1 MALTNK
7 WHICRALINLYKIN
21 LTLMNGKKG
30 ISPLFT
36 GCNSV
41 FLLIVCLLCTQL
53 VNAQQK
59 QRALIIGINIYK
71 PPLNEV
77 TEMNSRRSWTNLDG
91 CVNDASAMRDVA
103 ISKYGFPEAGI
114 TTLFNEE
121 ASRDRII
128 AELKKLVIEAKA
140 GDVVFI
146 YYAGHGSQVKNS
158 LSKEADKKDETMVP
172 ADAWK
177 KGVPDI
183 RDKELAF
190 YFNQLLD
197 KGVLLTVIY
206 DSCHSGSIGR
216 GNENFLNDPP
226 KARYIEDADMD
237 AKDATEPKRPEDR
250 GALIISAAQDFEFAK
265 EHIDENKISHGAFTS
280 ALLKALQQLSPDA
293 ATNDIFSSLTAI
305 MKYYGKTQEPVLA
318 GNEARINGT
327 LFALPKGAVKNKF
340 MVASSRPELKGI
352 VMQGGY
358 AFGLAEGVKL
368 AHNNDT
374 LQIIEMRG
382 ANKSLAK
389 IISGVKEKIL
399 PGTLFEVVNWASSK
413 APALKVYIPKAIP
426 DNQLKE
432 FVKTYQTVKAAK
444 KIKWVT
450 DLAKA
455 NPDKIYYFENGQ
467 WNYNDKKE
475 GKKQL
480 NAAFTPASFQSSLG
494 SASSVFVSMPA
505 SDVLY
510 EKLVKSFENYNNI
523 QVVSNAGESQ
533 YALIGVLNETNQ
545 LEYALVK
552 SQVTLQDTTESLPAR
567 TDFFTYE
574 TNAGSAEVIAT
585 ALSESAFKIAKIRDW
600 LMLSSPKGQNKFPFV
615 LSFQG
620 YSTGELLNVDKVK
633 VGDTLSLFV
642 EEDIKEGGWKSNFAK
657 RYIYVFS
664 IDSKGTMN
672 LLFPSISSGN
682 TENRFPVTDA
692 NNVAEKRT
700 AVADF
705 MVSPPMGADN
715 YFLLSSEQAINNLSI
730 FQQEGVLSRGPDTT
744 TKGDHNPLE
753 DVLYTGSKTRSQTI
767 ITPVTWSIVKKVL
780 RTYE

>member
-1 MALTNK
+1 MCRIKLGKPFMIFFKPAFFICAL
-7 WHICRALINLYKIN
+7 
-21 LTLMNGKKG
+21 
-30 ISPLFT
+30 LF
-36 GCNSV
+36 CQFV
-41 FLLIVCLLCTQL
+41 Q
-53 VNAQQK
+53 AQKQ
-59 QRALIIGINIYK
+59 QRALIIGINTYK
-71 PPLNEV
+71 PPLNEAPQ
-77 TEMNSRRSWTNLDG
+77 TGSPRSWTNLDG
-91 CVNDASAMRDVA
+91 CINDATAIRDLA
-103 ISKYGFPEAGI
+103 IAKYGFPMSNI
-114 TTLFNEE
+114 TSLFNEE

-128 AELKKLVIEAKA
+128 AALKKLVSESNA

-146 YYAGHGSQVKNS
+146 FYAGHGSQVKNS

-177 KGVPDI
+177 KGIADI

-197 KGVLLTVIY
+197 KGVLLTVIF
-206 DSCHSGSIGR
+206 DSCHSGSVGR
-216 GNENFLNDPP
+216 GTENFLNDPP
-226 KARYIEDADMD
+226 KARFIEATDLDV
-237 AKDATEPKRPEDR
+237 KDPSDPKRPEDR
-250 GALIISAAQDFEFAK
+250 GALVVSAAQDFEFAK
-265 EHIDENKISHGAFTS
+265 EHIDENQIAHGAFTS
-280 ALLKALQQLSPDA
+280 ALIKALQQLSPDA
-293 ATNDIFSSLTAI
+293 SVNDIFNSLTAI

-318 GNEARINGT
+318 GNEIRMKGT
-327 LFALPKGAVKNKF
+327 LFALPRGSVKNKF
-340 MVASSRPELKGI
+340 MVASSRLEAKG
-352 VMQGGY
+352 VEMQGGY
-358 AFGLAEGVKL
+358 AFGLAEGVKM
-368 AHNNDT
+368 ANNNDT

-389 IISGVKEKIL
+389 VISGVKEKIK

-413 APALKVYIPKAIP
+413 APALKVYIPKAISE
-426 DNQLKE
+426 NQLQE
-432 FVKTYQTVKAAK
+432 FVKIYQTVKAAK
-444 KIKWVT
+444 KINWVY

-480 NAAFTPASFQSSLG
+480 GTGFTPSSFQTSLGNAA
-494 SASSVFVSMPA
+494 SAFVSMPVSA
-505 SDVLY
+505 VLFD
-510 EKLVKSFENYNNI
+510 KLVKSFETYNNI
-523 QVVSNAGESQ
+523 QVVSTAGESQ
-533 YALIGVLNETNQ
+533 YSLIGVLNNDNK

-567 TDFFTYE
+567 SDFIGYQSNGSNAE
-574 TNAGSAEVIAT
+574 TMAAE
-585 ALSESAFKIAKIRDW
+585 LSEAAFKIAKIRDW

-620 YSTGELLNVDKVK
+620 YTSGQVLTIDKVK
-633 VGDTLSLFV
+633 VGDTLSLFI
-642 EEDIKEGGWKSNFAK
+642 EEDKTEGGWKSNYTK

-672 LLFPSISSGN
+672 LLFPSISGGN

-700 AVADF
+700 PVADF
-705 MVSPPMGADN
+705 VVSLPSGADN

-730 FQQEGVLSRGPDTT
+730 FQQEGVLSRGPDSN
-744 TKGDHNPLE
+744 TKGNHNPLE

-767 ITPVTWSIVKKVL
+767 ITPVTWSIFKKVL